1 MNAAIFYR
9 MKTDEIAATLDELR
23 AEFSKNSITETEDF
37 EQAEIIFIVGGDG
50 AMLEAA
56 RLFSLTEA
64 LLCGINRGTIGF
76 LAAINRGES
85 LINAVAAVA
94 NQDFMLSPRF
104 MVEAKVI
111 RNQKEVFSSVALNDI
126 VVTSPLSVVSLEVS
140 VDDSHYVTFRGS
152 GMLVSTPTGSTAYNL
167 AAHGPI
173 MTPETKGMIVTELL
187 DHKVPTPS
195 LVLDQYQHVVV
206 DVGQF
211 RAHKQLKMI
220 SGEPADV
227 VVSADGAELFSLQP
241 GDKITVSRA
250 PCVAKFISFRKA
262 DFFHQIREKFEI
274 T

>member
-9 MKTDEIAATLDELR
+9 MKTDEIVATLVELR
-23 AEFSKNSITETEDF
+23 AELANNSISEVEDF
-37 EQAEIIFIVGGDG
+37 DQAEIIFIVGGDG

-56 RLFSLTEA
+56 RCFSLNEA
-64 LLCGINRGTIGF
+64 LLCGINRGTVGF

-85 LINAVAAVA
+85 IAKAVKSVA
-94 NQDFMLSPRF
+94 DKDFMISPRF
-104 MVEAKVI
+104 MIEAKVI
-111 RNQKEVFSSVALNDI
+111 RDEKESFSSVALNDI

-173 MTPETKGMIVTELL
+173 MTPETKGMVVTELL

-195 LVLDQYQHVVV
+195 LVLDQYQHVNI
-206 DVGQF
+206 DVGEF
-211 RAHKQLKMI
+211 RAHEQLKLT

-227 VVSADGAELFSLQP
+227 VLSADGAELFSLRSN
-241 GDKITVSRA
+241 DKITISRA

-274 T
+274 S